1 MPDTAPVKKLE
12 GKLVSS
18 ENGHPQVP
26 ADARFVY
33 TNLNGQT
40 TTITDCAYEN
50 RYIFDPKQF
59 THMLYPVTWPPGQPW
74 PPQSIEEICCAPGQ
88 EAGLCHGSDC
98 YNLDNCLQDSC
109 HHSLDEWLSSS
120 GDWRSRFELRE
131 TRDRGV
137 GVFAIAPI
145 KRLEILGWYA
155 GDVTPFGLRE
165 SHYKLS
171 LTIGKAAHLRASAS
185 SSDENGF
192 YTAAIGDAVEEEVTV
207 DAKLS
212 GNWTRFVN
220 HSCKANTTFARRRI
234 GAMRIMAVR
243 AKQDIATD
251 TELTIHYGDEY
262 FESRTCLCGAE
273 NCVEVRKREEKR
285 QKEISAVSATG
296 GLVEQTDEVMPGK
309 KDMDS
314 QT

>member
-1 MPDTAPVKKLE
+1 MPDTEPVKKLQD
-12 GKLVSS
+12 KLVSS
-18 ENGHPQVP
+18 GNGHLQVH

-33 TNLNGQT
+33 TNLNGHA

-50 RYIFDPKQF
+50 RYVFDPKHF
-59 THMLYPVTWPPGQPW
+59 VHMLYPVTWPPGLSW
-74 PPQSIEEICCAPGQ
+74 PPQSVEEVCCAPGQ

-109 HHSLDEWLSSS
+109 HHSMDEWLSCS
-120 GDWRSRFELRE
+120 GDWRTRFELRE
-131 TRDRGV
+131 TCDRGI
-137 GVFAIAPI
+137 GVFAVAPI
-145 KRLEILGWYA
+145 KRLEILGWYT

-171 LTIGKAAHLRASAS
+171 LTIGKASSSKAPS
-185 SSDENGF
+185 SSDDNSF
-192 YTAAIGDAVEEEVTV
+192 YTATAGDAMEEEVTI
-207 DAKLS
+207 DAKLR

-234 GAMRIMAVR
+234 GATRIMAIR
-243 AKQDIATD
+243 AIQDIAPN

-273 NCVEVRKREEKR
+273 SCVEVKKRDEKR
-285 QKEISAVSATG
+285 QKEKAAVSVAG
-296 GLVEQTDEVMPGK
+296 GLVEQSNEVVPAK
-309 KDMDS
+309 KDMMGP